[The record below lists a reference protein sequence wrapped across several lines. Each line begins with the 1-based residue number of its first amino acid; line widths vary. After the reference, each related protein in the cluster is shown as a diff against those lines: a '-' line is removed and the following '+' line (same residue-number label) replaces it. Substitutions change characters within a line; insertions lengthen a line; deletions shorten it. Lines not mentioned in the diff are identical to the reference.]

1 VKVIVTGARGQLA
14 GAIIEAYKDSAQVL
28 AYSHEALDIADFDAV
43 MSRLDADRPDVI
55 INCAGFN
62 HVDLAEDEAD
72 KALTANAFAVRV
84 LARAAQSV
92 GAALLHYS
100 TDFVFDGRGSRPYTE
115 EDTPNPQSVYAQSKL
130 LGEWFALEAPRA
142 YVLRVESLFGG
153 ANAKSSIDRIAQA
166 ILEGREVKVFRD
178 RTVSPS
184 YTFDVAAASKVL
196 VERGVPG
203 LYHCVGSG
211 HATWHAVSLEIARI
225 LQTES
230 EAFIVPVSVADVS
243 LRAARPKFAALA
255 NDKLAK
261 ITEMPTWQD
270 ALRRYLAAP

>member
-1 VKVIVTGARGQLA
+1 MKVIVTGARGQLA

-28 AYSHEALDIADFDAV
+28 AYSHDALDIADVDAV
-43 MSRLDADRPDVI
+43 MSRLEADRPDVI
-55 INCAGFN
+55 INCAAYN
-62 HVDLAEDEAD
+62 NVDLAEDEAD
-72 KALTANAFAVRV
+72 KALTTNAFAVRV
-84 LARAAQSV
+84 LARAAQSL
-92 GAALLHYS
+92 GAALVHYS
-100 TDFVFDGRGSRPYTE
+100 TDFVFDGCGSRPYTE

-153 ANAKSSIDRIAQA
+153 ANAKSSMDRIAQA

-196 VERGVPG
+196 VERGTPG

-211 HATWHAVSLEIARI
+211 HATWHAVSVEIARI

-230 EAFIVPVSVADVS
+230 EACIVPISVADVS
-243 LRAARPKFAALA
+243 LKAARPQFAALA

-261 ITEMPTWQD
+261 ITEMPRWQD
-270 ALRRYLAAP
+270 ALRRYLG